1 MSFEKNNIYTKNG
14 IEYTFSYN
22 INISTVDKVK
32 FVNTVTGYLVGN
44 NFNFIAKDLFF
55 DFGLISIF
63 TDYDVSYIYDS
74 NNSISEIEQL
84 LNETNIAE
92 IVKADMADSL
102 LAELHEAVDLNIE
115 YKTGIHKDIIK
126 DEIAQIL
133 KLVESKMQEV
143 DIKALVEFAGV
154 FSKYAKNF
162 TPTEIIN
169 AYEKSDVFKKHTRK
183 IEEKKRQEFENTI
196 NKIKQNQQLKILNTS
211 K

>member
-22 INISTVDKVK
+22 TNISTVDKVK

-133 KLVESKMQEV
+133 KLVESKMQ
-143 DIKALVEFAGV
+143 
-154 FSKYAKNF
+154 
-162 TPTEIIN
+162 
-169 AYEKSDVFKKHTRK
+169 
-183 IEEKKRQEFENTI
+183 
-196 NKIKQNQQLKILNTS
+196 
-211 K
+211 